1 MNESLKF
8 RPIRKKANMIRVK
21 FHLHITIRTSDIIFL
36 RITVRLTYCMTCLHR
51 IFGHFEGIQFHSAPR
66 ISSRTIFSKGAI
78 KINFYLK
85 YWSTEFYVR
94 YKFQSFSNYEISPRP
109 FYFNFLN
116 FNVQEG
122 RLLFIYFKKS

>member
-1 MNESLKF
+1 MIMFFKMAVFCRHRFENYRSSSSLKF
-8 RPIRKKANMIRVK
+8 RQIRKRNMNKVK

-85 YWSTEFYVR
+85 YWSTNFFVR
-94 YKFQSFSNYEISPRP
+94 CKIFDHFEITKFIVFI
-109 FYFNFLN
+109 
-116 FNVQEG
+116 
-122 RLLFIYFKKS
+122 LFW